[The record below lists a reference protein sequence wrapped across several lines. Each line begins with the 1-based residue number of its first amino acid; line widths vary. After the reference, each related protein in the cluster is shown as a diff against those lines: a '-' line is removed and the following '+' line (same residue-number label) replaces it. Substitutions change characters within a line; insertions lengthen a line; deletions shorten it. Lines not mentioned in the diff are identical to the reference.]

1 MQQNGDLKVWI
12 YREERKQ
19 EISEPPMKEFKF
31 KSYYL
36 GVCCILKSTVF
47 KKKKSVIQLLHKN
60 SWKRGDIVQGIFL
73 NVSSKP

>member
-36 GVCCILKSTVF
+36 GVCCILKGTVF
-47 KKKKSVIQLLHKN
+47 KKKKALYNFYIRTLGKE
-60 SWKRGDIVQGIFL
+60 GT
-73 NVSSKP
+73 

>member
-47 KKKKSVIQLLHKN
+47 KKKKS
-60 SWKRGDIVQGIFL
+60 
-73 NVSSKP
+73 